1 MKTHTANDLIDVTV
15 DVAQG
20 FAGGKSRLVQEGIWF
35 VAEQAV
41 KVSAKHAHRQL
52 EDKTP
57 VRSGA
62 MKRNIKTRVTRT
74 KHGAKAVVS
83 YEKPSNASV
92 SYAGIVNAGGRGHGR
107 SRVARMA
114 AARALH
120 HVGKR
125 ASHPAIHHVARHLSQ
140 HADALKGP
148 HKAEHDIGF
157 IDAAIEAGKEFMLNA
172 TVNAVVDGVVYL
184 VEEGGVYL
192 LEGAAI
198 AIF

>member
-1 MKTHTANDLIDVTV
+1 MRTHTANDIIDVTV

-41 KVSAKHAHRQL
+41 KISAKHAHRQL
-52 EDKTP
+52 ENKTP

-62 MKRNIKTRVTRT
+62 MKRNIKTRVART
-74 KHGAKAVVS
+74 KHGARAEVS

-92 SYAGIVNAGGRGHGR
+92 SYAGIVNAGGR

-125 ASHPAIHHVARHLSQ
+125 ASHPAIHHVSRHLSQ
-140 HADALKGP
+140 HAGALRGP

-184 VEEGGVYL
+184 IEEGGVYL